1 MTTYPLTAASRAE
14 LDQELRVLAGQVP
27 DDLCGHVFFNS
38 PAGTVNNALPYPK
51 LRPDGSHN
59 PEYGNIIFNGDA
71 VVIRFDLDQPGR
83 VRVRTGLLKT
93 PCYHADEASKFGT
106 ENYNNGLKFK
116 PLGISRTGQLLGV
129 RNQVNTAFTPFRFA
143 DDQPTRLT
151 ANFDAGRPY
160 EIDPVSLT
168 IKTPVGWNCEW
179 PTSMPSFLEYTFP
192 LVQTSAHPSF
202 DPHTQ
207 EYFSVCFQKTIRNLL
222 FDDDVEPTEA
232 NDDADDF
239 VENAG
244 QWLEERL
251 AGVRLSAYELLRVVQ
266 SFASHI
272 QSSRAADY
280 QTPDGQRRN
289 DRTERQLNFDL
300 EATLKTHRDNQ
311 PHRHEAGLFPPNAVY
326 LLRWT
331 GLPGADLD
339 CWNVVDADTGEN
351 LVMLQTMHQT
361 NFSRDYI
368 VLVDSS
374 LKFSVDIMLNVP
386 FPNNP
391 ALSALVRR
399 LLAKT
404 QEPTTP
410 LYIIRRA
417 DLVADSDT
425 VTARRLI
432 VPLETVHYSI
442 DYDNPNGRITLHTAH
457 NCASCVA
464 EWVRPF
470 DTLAIDSNGRRNTPA
485 LPNTYGLMASGAM
498 DLGRIGKFVV
508 DGNTAQV
515 LQQHIIAEKGFQTDP
530 ATVQAHTWAVGL
542 NTYRGMVSADAPTA
556 AIRHNFWQ
564 CYGLDYRLLTNFLKD
579 LYTDYQ
585 NRIVPVDDLLEYTRH
600 GIPFCL
606 LRQDTDTM
614 QFADYYLFKVNE
626 NLRSLQF
633 VPRARTAGETVPVD
647 EQLDGYIFCTMII
660 GDPND
665 LTADE
670 YSREI
675 WIFDAAELSEGPV
688 CKLYH
693 PDLIFSFTIHSAWLL
708 DCQSFESGYTVPVK
722 PDYDQVLAGFWN
734 PDSQRKMQIFM
745 DAYVYPHY

>member
-14 LDQELRVLAGQVP
+14 LDQELLVLAGQVP

-38 PAGTVNNALPYPK
+38 PAGTVNNALPYPR
-51 LRPDGSHN
+51 LRPDGSYN

-71 VVIRFDLDQPGR
+71 VVIRFDLDVPGR

-116 PLGISRTGQLLGV
+116 PLGISRTGRLLGV

-143 DDQPTRLT
+143 PGQPTRLT

-168 IKTPVGWNCEW
+168 IKTPVGWNREW

-202 DPHTQ
+202 DPHTR

-222 FDDDVEPTEA
+222 FDDDVDPTEA
-232 NDDADDF
+232 DDDADDF
-239 VENAG
+239 VETAG
-244 QWLEERL
+244 RWLEERL
-251 AGVRLSAYELLRVVQ
+251 AGVRLNAYELLRVVQ

-272 QSSRAADY
+272 QSSRADDY

-300 EATLKTHRDNQ
+300 EATLKTHRDN
-311 PHRHEAGLFPPNAVY
+311 HHHEAGLFPPNAVY

-331 GLPGADLD
+331 GQPGADMD

-361 NFSRDYI
+361 NFSRDFI

-404 QEPTTP
+404 QEPITP

-417 DLVADSDT
+417 DLVAGSDT
-425 VTARRLI
+425 VTARRLV
-432 VPLETVHYSI
+432 VPLETVHYSV

-470 DTLAIDSNGRRNTPA
+470 DTLAIDPNGRRNTPA
-485 LPNTYGLMASGAM
+485 LPNTYGLMASGEM

-556 AIRHNFWQ
+556 TIRHNFWQ
-564 CYGLDYRLLTNFLKD
+564 CYGLDYRLLTNFVKD

-633 VPRARTAGETVPVD
+633 VPRARAAGETVPVD
-647 EQLDGYIFCTMII
+647 EQLDGYIFCTMIT
-660 GDPND
+660 GDPDD

-693 PDLIFSFTIHSAWLL
+693 PDLVFSFTIHSAWLP

-734 PDSQRKMQIFM
+734 PDSQEKMQTFM

>member
-1 MTTYPLTAASRAE
+1 MKTYPLTAASRAE
-14 LDQELRVLAGQVP
+14 IDHKLLVMAGQIP

-38 PAGTVNNALPYPK
+38 PAGTVNGPTPYPK
-51 LRPDGSHN
+51 YRPDGSYN

-71 VVIRFDLDQPGR
+71 VVIRLDLNVPGH
-83 VRVRTGLLKT
+83 VRVKTGLLKT

-106 ENYNNGLKFK
+106 ENYDNELHFS
-116 PLGISRTGQLLGV
+116 PLGISRTGRLLGV
-129 RNQVNTAFTPFRFA
+129 RNQANTAFTPFRFA
-143 DDQPTRLT
+143 HDQPTRLT

-168 IKTPVGWNCEW
+168 VKTPVGHNREW
-179 PTSMPSFLEYTFP
+179 PTSMPAILQYTFP

-222 FDDDVEPTEA
+222 FDDDVEPNET
-232 NDDADDF
+232 DDDDNF
-239 VENAG
+239 AENAV

-251 AGVRLSAYELLRVVQ
+251 ADVRLNASELLRVAQ
-266 SFASHI
+266 SFARHI
-272 QSSRAADY
+272 QSSRANGY
-280 QTPDGQRRN
+280 QTPDGQLLN

-300 EATLKTHRDNQ
+300 EATLKTHRDDD
-311 PHRHEAGLFPPNAVY
+311 HDDDLFPPNAVY
-326 LLRWT
+326 LMRWT
-331 GLPGADLD
+331 GQPRTDLD
-339 CWNVVDADTGEN
+339 CWKVVDADTGEN

-374 LKFSVDIMLNVP
+374 LKFSIGIMLNVP

-410 LYIIRRA
+410 LYVIRRA
-417 DLVADSDT
+417 DLVAGRGT
-425 VTARRLI
+425 IPARRLV

-442 DYDNPNGRITLHTAH
+442 DYDNPGGRVTLHTAH
-457 NCASCVA
+457 NCASCAA

-470 DTLAIDSNGRRNTPA
+470 DTLAVAPNGRANTPA
-485 LPNTYGLMASGAM
+485 LPNTYGLMASGEM
-498 DLGRIGKFVV
+498 DLGRIGKFVIEG
-508 DGNTAQV
+508 DTGQI
-515 LQQHIIAEKGFQTDP
+515 LQQHIIAQKGFTADP

-542 NTYRGMVSADAPTA
+542 NTYRGIVGADVPVAQ
-556 AIRHNFWQ
+556 IRHNFWQ
-564 CYGLDYRLLTNFLKD
+564 CYGLDYRLLTNFIKD

-606 LRQDTDTM
+606 LRQDTETM
-614 QFADYYLFKVNE
+614 QIADCHVFAMNQ

-633 VPRARTAGETVPVD
+633 VPRARAVGETVPVD
-647 EQLDGYIFCTMII
+647 EQIDGYIICTMIV
-660 GDPND
+660 GDPDD

-670 YSREI
+670 YTREI

-688 CKLYH
+688 CRLYH
-693 PDLIFSFTIHSAWLL
+693 PDLVFSFTIHSAWLP
-708 DCQSFESGYTVPVK
+708 DCQSFESGYSVPVK
-722 PDYDQVLAGFWN
+722 PDYDEVLAGFWN
-734 PDSQRKMQIFM
+734 PVSRDKMQTFM
-745 DAYVYPHY
+745 DNYVYNQY